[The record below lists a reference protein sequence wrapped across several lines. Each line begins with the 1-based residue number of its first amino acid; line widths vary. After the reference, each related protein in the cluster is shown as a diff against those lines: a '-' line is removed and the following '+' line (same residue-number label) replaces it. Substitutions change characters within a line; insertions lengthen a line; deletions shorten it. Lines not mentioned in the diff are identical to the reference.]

1 MSRRDD
7 VASVHHRIFPRR
19 RLVTRFLTRGGMPV
33 TMCRLNLVKGLGPAL
48 QIAEGFTVDLPEK
61 VHDALDQRTNPTWPT
76 TWFAPN
82 LTGQGAFRDV
92 YSVMNNWGANHGAI
106 SYGHIGA
113 DLISLAAM
121 LRIPVYMH
129 NVANDKI
136 FRPSTLGG
144 VRHAMSGKRGLSRVR
159 KFRPALRLSVFF
171 RPNRKFIFRAAV
183 ALFLLAVAAVLL
195 AYFNPQK
202 FLCVDSGNVSADVM
216 VVLGG
221 GAHERPE
228 RAAEL
233 FKLHAAPRI
242 LVSGAGDAG
251 FNRRIL
257 IANGVPAS
265 AIEIEDKSLTT
276 RENAEFSIKRLRA
289 EKVRSAIVVTSWYH
303 SRRAL
308 ATFEHYAPEI
318 KFYSRPSYFEFVR
331 KDWSRVTV
339 KRVYLEFLKL
349 PGYWICYGVDPF

>member
-1 MSRRDD
+1 M
-7 VASVHHRIFPRR
+7 
-19 RLVTRFLTRGGMPV
+19 
-33 TMCRLNLVKGLGPAL
+33 
-48 QIAEGFTVDLPEK
+48 
-61 VHDALDQRTNPTWPT
+61 
-76 TWFAPN
+76 
-82 LTGQGAFRDV
+82 
-92 YSVMNNWGANHGAI
+92 
-106 SYGHIGA
+106 
-113 DLISLAAM
+113 
-121 LRIPVYMH
+121 
-129 NVANDKI
+129 
-136 FRPSTLGG
+136 
-144 VRHAMSGKRGLSRVR
+144 
-159 KFRPALRLSVFF
+159 FF
-171 RPNRKFIFRAAV
+171 RPVRKFIFRAAI
-183 ALFLLAVAAVLL
+183 ALFLLAVVAVLL

-202 FLCVDSGNVSADVM
+202 LLCVDSGQVSADVL

-257 IANGVPAS
+257 IANGVPAD
-265 AIEIEDKSLTT
+265 AIEVEDKSLTT

-289 EKVRSAIVVTSWYH
+289 EKIRSAIVVTSWYH

-331 KDWSRVTV
+331 KDWTPVMF
-339 KRVYLEFLKL
+339 KRIYLEFLKL